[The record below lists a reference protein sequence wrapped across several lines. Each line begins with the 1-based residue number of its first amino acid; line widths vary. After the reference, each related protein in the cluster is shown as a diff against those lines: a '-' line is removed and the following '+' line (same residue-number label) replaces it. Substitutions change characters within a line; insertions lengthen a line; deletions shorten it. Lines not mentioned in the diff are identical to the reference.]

1 MDESQFSLHA
11 CVWKWG
17 KMPISW
23 HGHCVQLTLD
33 WTIKLRVPLKYSGT
47 KPEKCIHIIF
57 HILSINIPTIY
68 IYIPLYSQW
77 MEYYYSNYGIYWE
90 YSWYQT
96 YMPII
101 AISIYINAVPMPRR
115 WPRPRRPSDA
125 TFAVAAQHCG
135 VLETLLAFR
144 EGRLVWVSIRGRD

>member
-68 IYIPLYSQW
+68 IYISHYIPNEW
-77 MEYYYSNYGIYWE
+77 N
-90 YSWYQT
+90 T
-96 YMPII
+96 II
-101 AISIYINAVPMPRR
+101 AIMVFIGNTHGTKPICPLLLYLSTSTLYRCRGDGRGQGGQATP
-115 WPRPRRPSDA
+115 PSLLQPN
-125 TFAVAAQHCG
+125 TVASLKRSWHFG
-135 VLETLLAFR
+135 R
-144 EGRLVWVSIRGRD
+144 EG